1 MAADKDSGKNIFGRP
16 RRSSFVAPADGN
28 SDFMPGLPPVGS
40 APIPAAADVNYF
52 PTVAT
57 GQPSIREPELPQQLV
72 VPTRKSMTEEEIA
85 NAFVDA
91 SEMTSADQ
99 IAMLDAQ
106 VTLRQDDLRT
116 AKEFVA
122 FLRSVNPAEAR
133 PLLDELKARYADVDP
148 KIADLTLDGSA
159 PPYTRSVSDDVVAAL
174 VARNDEPKP
183 DKPSGRPAPGAVVT
197 GTSETVAREEAR
209 RYKGWS
215 AVLTIS
221 ALVALLVPVSS
232 AVFTA
237 FGSPVPDKVE
247 SLLGASGA
255 FVTLLAL
262 LVALPLLLLARSVS
276 ARRGITWTAAI
287 KESMGNIVGSAVSV
301 LSVVFVLL
309 GTLSVFLNTSQGIG
323 IQLTSVPGVTS
334 ALAAI
339 APQAHAGVIVATIII
354 IIGFVIAALPRRVFR
369 GFVLALAGFML
380 TGPAIVLLTGLAVVA
395 TTDSGVLLSLD
406 NIVIATGILPIAI
419 VVFAGLDSGIATAV
433 RRDDV
438 KLHGLWLFI
447 GIAAGL
453 GFAAW
458 DLLSGMGGD
467 LQGSLFVGSNPVLHV
482 VAPSNDTAFMIGAVA
497 FTVPLVFLAALVGRS
512 VMMATTYDDRKAGNV
527 GLRIAVI
534 AVPVL
539 VLVVDDLGVAGDVSA
554 LFPGVAFVSIPLM
567 VVVGV
572 LAGASIAGR
581 RALQTGAQVTNGI
594 IAVVITAL
602 GLVATSWSV
611 PSLLPIYN
619 SAVAPMLTTA
629 GLSGTMALAIPAG
642 VLVIAFAVSLVI
654 SAVGSVRPNRSA

>member
-1 MAADKDSGKNIFGRP
+1 
-16 RRSSFVAPADGN
+16 
-28 SDFMPGLPPVGS
+28 
-40 APIPAAADVNYF
+40 
-52 PTVAT
+52 
-57 GQPSIREPELPQQLV
+57 
-72 VPTRKSMTEEEIA
+72 
-85 NAFVDA
+85 
-91 SEMTSADQ
+91 
-99 IAMLDAQ
+99 
-106 VTLRQDDLRT
+106 
-116 AKEFVA
+116 
-122 FLRSVNPAEAR
+122 
-133 PLLDELKARYADVDP
+133 
-148 KIADLTLDGSA
+148 
-159 PPYTRSVSDDVVAAL
+159 
-174 VARNDEPKP
+174 
-183 DKPSGRPAPGAVVT
+183 
-197 GTSETVAREEAR
+197 
-209 RYKGWS
+209 
-215 AVLTIS
+215 
-221 ALVALLVPVSS
+221 
-232 AVFTA
+232 
-237 FGSPVPDKVE
+237 
-247 SLLGASGA
+247 
-255 FVTLLAL
+255 
-262 LVALPLLLLARSVS
+262 
-276 ARRGITWTAAI
+276 
-287 KESMGNIVGSAVSV
+287 
-301 LSVVFVLL
+301 
-309 GTLSVFLNTSQGIG
+309 
-323 IQLTSVPGVTS
+323 
-334 ALAAI
+334 
-339 APQAHAGVIVATIII
+339 
-354 IIGFVIAALPRRVFR
+354 
-369 GFVLALAGFML
+369 
-380 TGPAIVLLTGLAVVA
+380 
-395 TTDSGVLLSLD
+395 VLLSLD

-482 VAPSNDTAFMIGAVA
+482 VAPTNDIAFLIGAVA
-497 FTVPLVFLAALVGRS
+497 FGVPLIFLAALVGRS

-539 VLVVDDLGVAGDVSA
+539 VLVVDYLGVAGDVSA

-581 RALQTGAQVTNGI
+581 RALQTGAQVANGI

-619 SAVAPMLTTA
+619 SAVAPTLTTA

-642 VLVIAFAVSLVI
+642 ALVIAFAVSLDI